1 MVTHDREEAMI
12 MADKIVV
19 LNNHGEIAQK
29 GSPEE
34 VFNNPNSEFIA
45 EFMGAENIL
54 SLKVKMDDSFLI
66 IKAGPYNEQT
76 RINQEYIPQSLRKD
90 GMLKSHFRSET
101 AKLVQPDTEI
111 SEGLLMKGIVT
122 QVTYP
127 GGFFRHA
134 VSVGNLTFLVDHE
147 HRIETGEVSGIFLEP
162 EDLHLF
168 EG

>member
-1 MVTHDREEAMI
+1 
-12 MADKIVV
+12 
-19 LNNHGEIAQK
+19 
-29 GSPEE
+29 
-34 VFNNPNSEFIA
+34 
-45 EFMGAENIL
+45 
-54 SLKVKMDDSFLI
+54 
-66 IKAGPYNEQT
+66 
-76 RINQEYIPQSLRKD
+76 
-90 GMLKSHFRSET
+90 
-101 AKLVQPDTEI
+101 
-111 SEGLLMKGIVT
+111 MKGIVT